1 MKEKVMLNENEKT
14 MLNENAKIKVIG
26 VGGGGGNAVNRMI
39 KDGFKGVEFYVIN
52 TDSQVLEYSTAEK
65 VLIGPKATKGL
76 GAGANPEVGKK
87 AAEENREEIRSVIDG
102 ADLIYIATGMGG
114 GTGTGAAPIVA
125 QIAKE
130 LDILSIGIVT
140 LPFEFEGKKRMRQ
153 ALEGKKEFAKY
164 VDTLIT
170 IPNDKILDS
179 LEEKEAAKITMI
191 QAFELAD
198 SVLAKAAVGVTDL
211 INKRG
216 HINLDF
222 ADIRTVV
229 KVGGSAL
236 MGIGEAK
243 GDEAAKNATMQ
254 AMTNPLLLHGITGAK
269 GVIMNFTSSE
279 NLSFME
285 ITRAAALVRE
295 QADEDAEILFGH
307 VIESGEEWD
316 TDKVVVTIVATG
328 FQEDIGNKDAWKM
341 NKEVIQEKAPSIATQ
356 EVYVAPSQNTWSE
369 SYNEQQRDKKVEA
382 RPTRLPSLLDLEKEL
397 DEDPI
402 KIPSFLQGS
411 KRN

>member
-1 MKEKVMLNENEKT
+1 

-52 TDSQVLEYSTAEK
+52 TDSQVLEDSSAEK

-87 AAEENREEIRSVIDG
+87 AAEENREEIRKVIEG

-114 GTGTGAAPIVA
+114 GTGTGAAPVVA

-153 ALEGKKEFAKY
+153 GLEGKKEFAKY

-179 LEEKEAAKITMI
+179 LDEKEAAKISMKD
-191 QAFELAD
+191 AFELAD
-198 SVLAKAAVGVTDL
+198 SVLAKAAIGVTNL

-243 GDEAAKNATMQ
+243 GDEAAKNATLQ

-307 VIESGEEWD
+307 VIESGDGWD

-328 FQEDIGNKDAWKM
+328 FQEDIGNKDAWHM
-341 NKEVIQEKAPSIATQ
+341 NKEVVQEKTPSIAPK
-356 EVYVAPSQNTWSE
+356 EVYVAPSQNIWEE
-369 SYNEQQRDKKVEA
+369 SYNNQPRERKVESKQ
-382 RPTRLPSLLDLEKEL
+382 TQTVHSLADLNNEL
-397 DEDPI
+397 ENSI
-402 KIPSFLQGS
+402 MIPSFLQGS
-411 KRN
+411 KRNQN

>member
-1 MKEKVMLNENEKT
+1 

-87 AAEENREEIRSVIDG
+87 AAEENREEIRKVIEG

-341 NKEVIQEKAPSIATQ
+341 NKEVVQEKAPSIATQ

>member
-1 MKEKVMLNENEKT
+1 

-52 TDSQVLEYSTAEK
+52 TDSQVLEDSSAEK

-87 AAEENREEIRSVIDG
+87 AAEENREEIRKVIEG

-114 GTGTGAAPIVA
+114 GTGTGAAPVVA

-153 ALEGKKEFAKY
+153 GLEGKKEFAKY

-179 LEEKEAAKITMI
+179 LDEKEAAKISMKD
-191 QAFELAD
+191 AFELAD
-198 SVLAKAAVGVTDL
+198 SVLAKAAIGVTNL

-243 GDEAAKNATMQ
+243 GDEAAKNATLQ

-307 VIESGEEWD
+307 VIESGDGWD

-328 FQEDIGNKDAWKM
+328 FQEDIGNKDAWHM
-341 NKEVIQEKAPSIATQ
+341 NKEVVQEKTPSIAPK
-356 EVYVAPSQNTWSE
+356 EVYVAPSQNIWEE
-369 SYNEQQRDKKVEA
+369 SYNSQPRERKVESKQ
-382 RPTRLPSLLDLEKEL
+382 TQTVHSLADLNNEL
-397 DEDPI
+397 ENSI
-402 KIPSFLQGS
+402 MIPSFLQGS
-411 KRN
+411 KRNQN

>member
-87 AAEENREEIRSVIDG
+87 AAEENREEIRKVIEG

>member
-1 MKEKVMLNENEKT
+1 MEEKA

-52 TDSQVLEYSTAEK
+52 TDSQVLEDSSAEK

-87 AAEENREEIRSVIDG
+87 AAEENREEIRKVIEG

-114 GTGTGAAPIVA
+114 GTGTGAAPVVA

-153 ALEGKKEFAKY
+153 GLEGKKEFAKY

-179 LEEKEAAKITMI
+179 LDEKEAAKISMKD
-191 QAFELAD
+191 AFELAD
-198 SVLAKAAVGVTDL
+198 SVLAKAAIGVTNL

-243 GDEAAKNATMQ
+243 GDEAAKNATLQ

-307 VIESGEEWD
+307 VIESGDGWD

-328 FQEDIGNKDAWKM
+328 FQEDIGNKDAWHM
-341 NKEVIQEKAPSIATQ
+341 NKEVVQEKTPSIAPK
-356 EVYVAPSQNTWSE
+356 EVYVAPSQNIWEE
-369 SYNEQQRDKKVEA
+369 SYNSQPRERKVESKQ
-382 RPTRLPSLLDLEKEL
+382 TQTVHSLADLNNEL
-397 DEDPI
+397 ENSI
-402 KIPSFLQGS
+402 MIPSFLQGS
-411 KRN
+411 KRNQN

>member
-1 MKEKVMLNENEKT
+1 MEEKA

-52 TDSQVLEYSTAEK
+52 TDSQVLEDSSAEK

-87 AAEENREEIRSVIDG
+87 AAEENREEIRKVIEG

-114 GTGTGAAPIVA
+114 GTGTGAAPVVA

-153 ALEGKKEFAKY
+153 GLEGKKEFAKY

-179 LEEKEAAKITMI
+179 LDEKEAAKISMKD
-191 QAFELAD
+191 AFELAD
-198 SVLAKAAVGVTDL
+198 SVLAKAAIGVTNL

-243 GDEAAKNATMQ
+243 GDEAAKNATLQ

-307 VIESGEEWD
+307 VIESGDGWD

-328 FQEDIGNKDAWKM
+328 FQEDIGNKDAWHM
-341 NKEVIQEKAPSIATQ
+341 NKEVVQEKTPSIAPK
-356 EVYVAPSQNTWSE
+356 EVYVAPSQNIWEE
-369 SYNEQQRDKKVEA
+369 SYNNQPRERKVESKQ
-382 RPTRLPSLLDLEKEL
+382 TQTVHSLADLNNEL
-397 DEDPI
+397 ENSI
-402 KIPSFLQGS
+402 MIPSFLQGS
-411 KRN
+411 KRNQN